1 MLMKKLLKNFHKTKL
16 AILPTFLLIV
26 LICSLLATFEVL
38 FEDKFFPGSYIG
50 DTNLVYLT
58 KAEAYAVLN
67 SKFEQR
73 KSQQL
78 AFQYIGSSYQ
88 IDLATSSAVASFD
101 QVIERAF
108 KVGRGT
114 KLNENIYNQVR
125 NLFFRQDYNPQ
136 IAVFL
141 DHQYNTINQQIFTPT
156 IDGSLIVDENQIRI
170 TESKNGLELD
180 RASLTENITNYFITG
195 IISSELPVRSL
206 EPKITTA
213 KLQKAKYFLESAKDS
228 PVQLVF
234 EKDRWEVDYKT
245 LITLLDLEA
254 DPDKLVSQP
263 KVENYLKSL
272 AGKINQPVREGQFEF
287 NKETG
292 RVSAFSASQDG
303 RELELAKT
311 TFLLTEALEGR
322 QPKEIQLPVTVVKPK
337 INTAEVNNLGI
348 KELLGRGVSHFAHS
362 IENRIF
368 NLSLASSRINGT
380 LIPPG
385 ETFSFNKTVG
395 DISGASGYK
404 PAYVI
409 KSGRTVLD
417 DGGGVCQVSTT
428 VFRAVLNSGLPVV
441 ARTAHA
447 YRVGYYEQGFPPG
460 LDATVFSPTVDFIF
474 SNDTNSHV
482 LVQAYREGTTLYVDL
497 YGTSDG
503 RVASISKSVVN
514 NITPAPPELRQ
525 DDPTLPKGT
534 VKQVDFA
541 AAGANVS
548 FNRTVTRAGRTL
560 ISETFKSNFKPWQ
573 AVYLVGT
580 Q

>member
-1 MLMKKLLKNFHKTKL
+1 M
-16 AILPTFLLIV
+16 
-26 LICSLLATFEVL
+26 
-38 FEDKFFPGSYIG
+38 
-50 DTNLVYLT
+50 
-58 KAEAYAVLN
+58 
-67 SKFEQR
+67 
-73 KSQQL
+73 
-78 AFQYIGSSYQ
+78 
-88 IDLATSSAVASFD
+88 
-101 QVIERAF
+101 
-108 KVGRGT
+108 
-114 KLNENIYNQVR
+114 R

>member
-1 MLMKKLLKNFHKTKL
+1 MKKLFKNLHKTKL

-58 KAEAYAVLN
+58 KAEAYSVLN
-67 SKFEQR
+67 AKFEQR

-78 AFQYIGSSYQ
+78 AFQYSSNTYQ
-88 IDLATSSAVASFD
+88 IDLATSSAVVSFD
-101 QVIERAF
+101 QAIEQVF
-108 KVGRGT
+108 KVGRGA

-125 NLFFRQDYNPQ
+125 NLFFRQDYHPQ
-136 IAVFL
+136 VVVFL

-180 RASLTENITNYFITG
+180 RASLTENITNYLISG
-195 IISSELPVRSL
+195 IISPELPVRSL
-206 EPKITTA
+206 EPKITTS

-254 DPDKLVSQP
+254 DPDKLVSGS

-287 NKETG
+287 NKDSG
-292 RVSAFSASQDG
+292 RVSTFSASQDG
-303 RELELAKT
+303 RELDLAKT

-368 NLSLASSRINGT
+368 NLSLAASRINGT
-380 LIPPG
+380 LISPG

-395 DISGASGYK
+395 DISGSSGYK

-447 YRVGYYEQGFPPG
+447 YRVGYYEQSFPPG

-474 SNDTNSHV
+474 KNDTGNHV

-514 NITPAPPELRQ
+514 NVTPAPPELRQ

-541 AAGANVS
+541 AAGASVS
-548 FNRTVTRAGRTL
+548 FNRTVTRAGQTL
-560 ISETFKSNFKPWQ
+560 ISETFKSAYKPWQ

>member
-1 MLMKKLLKNFHKTKL
+1 M
-16 AILPTFLLIV
+16 
-26 LICSLLATFEVL
+26 ATFEVL

-58 KAEAYAVLN
+58 KAEAYSVLN
-67 SKFEQR
+67 AKFEQR

-78 AFQYIGSSYQ
+78 AFQYSSNTYQ
-88 IDLATSSAVASFD
+88 IDLATSSAVVSFD
-101 QVIERAF
+101 QAIEQVF
-108 KVGRGT
+108 KVGRGA

-125 NLFFRQDYNPQ
+125 NLFFRQDYHPQ
-136 IAVFL
+136 VVVFL

-180 RASLTENITNYFITG
+180 RASLTENITNYLISG
-195 IISSELPVRSL
+195 IISPELPVRSL
-206 EPKITTA
+206 EPKITTS

-254 DPDKLVSQP
+254 DPDKLVSGS

-287 NKETG
+287 NKDSG
-292 RVSAFSASQDG
+292 RVSTFSASQDG
-303 RELELAKT
+303 RELDLAKT

-368 NLSLASSRINGT
+368 NLSLAASRINGT
-380 LIPPG
+380 LISPG

-395 DISGASGYK
+395 DISGSSGYK

-447 YRVGYYEQGFPPG
+447 YRVGYYEQSFPPG

-474 SNDTNSHV
+474 KNDTGNHV

-514 NITPAPPELRQ
+514 NVTPAPPELRQ

-541 AAGANVS
+541 AAGASVS
-548 FNRTVTRAGRTL
+548 FNRTVTRAGQTL
-560 ISETFKSNFKPWQ
+560 ISETFKSAYKPWQ

>member
-1 MLMKKLLKNFHKTKL
+1 MKKLFKNLHKTKL

-58 KAEAYAVLN
+58 KAEAYSVLN
-67 SKFEQR
+67 AKFEQR

-78 AFQYIGSSYQ
+78 AFQYSSNTYQ
-88 IDLATSSAVASFD
+88 IDLATSSAVVSFD
-101 QVIERAF
+101 HAIEQVF
-108 KVGRGT
+108 KVGRGA